1 MCVANSVTDTEMR
14 NPMTAP
20 LLAGGKVG
28 ARALIVGRS
37 EKLSANLIRRQ
48 DIVIVVRVLR
58 VAWHKTVLKPFTL
71 HYKVFVDSSI
81 HPNKLTLFVTNRF
94 CRFRRVTTTQ
104 TVKIS
109 VARITESVQ
118 SSLPGCDRH
127 SLIIRG
133 WLWPKVFCKNAV
145 TISASG
151 NRIILVVDSGENKLS
166 VALASTIFL
175 VTRQTSD
182 IFLRVHQSFF
192 YHRSRVEFALFDPL
206 FTTTLRLH
214 RFSQK
219 DSLRYNEQVKRHIAF
234 PPLAV

>member
-1 MCVANSVTDTEMR
+1 M
-14 NPMTAP
+14 
-20 LLAGGKVG
+20 
-28 ARALIVGRS
+28 
-37 EKLSANLIRRQ
+37 
-48 DIVIVVRVLR
+48 
-58 VAWHKTVLKPFTL
+58 
-71 HYKVFVDSSI
+71 
-81 HPNKLTLFVTNRF
+81 
-94 CRFRRVTTTQ
+94 TTTQ

-118 SSLPGCDRH
+118 SSLPGCERH
-127 SLIIRG
+127 SLIMRG
-133 WLWPKVFCKNAV
+133 WLWPKVICKNAV
-145 TISASG
+145 TIYASG
-151 NRIILVVDSGENKLS
+151 NRIILVVDSGENTLS
-166 VALASTIFL
+166 VALAYTIFL

-219 DSLRYNEQVKRHIAF
+219 DSLRYNKQVKRHIAF